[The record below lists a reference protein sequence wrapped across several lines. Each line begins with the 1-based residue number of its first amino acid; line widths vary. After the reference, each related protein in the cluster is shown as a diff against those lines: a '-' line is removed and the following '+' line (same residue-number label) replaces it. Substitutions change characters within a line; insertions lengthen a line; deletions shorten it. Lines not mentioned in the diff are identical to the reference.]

1 MNTYYYT
8 TTAINHFLKRLMI
21 ILMIIIIKKKCFLST
36 KSRTRMISE
45 GPGDTEDWSNDADNS
60 ALPGIHYLLK

>member
-1 MNTYYYT
+1 
-8 TTAINHFLKRLMI
+8 MI
-21 ILMIIIIKKKCFLST
+21 ILMIIIKKKCFLST

-60 ALPGIHYLLK
+60 ALPGIHYLYVNFYFKL